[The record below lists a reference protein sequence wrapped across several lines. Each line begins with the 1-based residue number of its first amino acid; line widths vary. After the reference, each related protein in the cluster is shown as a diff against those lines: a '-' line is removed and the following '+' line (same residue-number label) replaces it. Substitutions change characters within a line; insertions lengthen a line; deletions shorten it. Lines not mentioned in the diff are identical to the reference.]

1 METIRGKM
9 DASGRRV
16 AIVVSRWNEL
26 ITRTLLE
33 GALDELGR
41 LGSPEVEVVHVPGT
55 WEIPVA
61 AKALLDR
68 KARRPDAIVAL
79 GCILQGETP
88 HAGLL
93 ASDVGSALMGLQT
106 STGVPLAWGVLT
118 PNTPDQALD
127 RSGLKHG
134 HKGREAAQA
143 AVEMISVVNQI
154 RQA

>member
-1 METIRGKM
+1 M

-33 GALDELGR
+33 GALDELER
-41 LGSPEVEVVHVPGT
+41 LGAPDVEVVHVPGT
-55 WEIPVA
+55 WEIPAA

-68 KARRPDAIVAL
+68 AERRPDAIVAL

-106 STGVPLAWGVLT
+106 SSGVPIAWGVLT
-118 PNTPDQALD
+118 PVLRRTTCSAATR
-127 RSGLKHG
+127 RSRPST
-134 HKGREAAQA
+134 GRASSTATRAARRRRRP
-143 AVEMISVVNQI
+143 S
-154 RQA
+154 R